1 MIRQGEVMHVV
12 QVPRFGPPEVLEY
25 IEQPD
30 REPAAGEVRAVVNA
44 AGVNFADIT
53 ARMGLY
59 PDSGKPPFVTGYEF
73 TGVVERVG
81 EGVDHVSEGDAI
93 IGMRNFGC
101 YADSV
106 ITAADMTFPLPDG
119 IDAVKGAAFPV
130 TYLTAWHA
138 MVYLGN
144 LHPGERILIQNAGG
158 GVGTAAIQI
167 ARHRGAEI
175 LGTASAAKHDFI
187 RGLGADH
194 VIDYRQDDWT
204 EEVKRITDGKGV
216 EMILNPLGGPTLKT
230 DFDLLAHT
238 GRLIC
243 YGVSAGARGMSRNL
257 PKAVWNI
264 FRTPKL
270 SPLQMMMKNRGAFG
284 VHIGHLWHRKEVLAG
299 EFAEMLELLQ
309 EGVLDPVID
318 TTFPLREAAK
328 AHRYIQDR
336 KNRGKV
342 ILTV

>member
-1 MIRQGEVMHVV
+1 MHVV
-12 QVPRFGPPEVLEY
+12 RVPRFGPPEVLEY

-30 REPAAGEVRAVVNA
+30 QEPAAGEVRTTVKAV
-44 AGVNFADIT
+44 GVNFADIT

-73 TGVVERVG
+73 SGVVDRVG
-81 EGVDHVSEGDAI
+81 EGVTGLKEGDAI
-93 IGMRNFGC
+93 IGMKNFGC

-106 ITAADMTFPLPDG
+106 VTAAGLTYPLPDG
-119 IDAVKGAAFPV
+119 IDPVRGAAFPV

-144 LHPGERILIQNAGG
+144 LHPGERVLIQNAGG

-175 LGTASAAKHDFI
+175 LGTASSAKHDFI
-187 RGLGADH
+187 RRLGVDH
-194 VIDYRQDDWT
+194 AIDYRQPDWADQ
-204 EEVKRITDGKGV
+204 VKEITDGKGV
-216 EMILNPLGGPTLKT
+216 EMILNPLGGTALKT
-230 DFDLLAHT
+230 DFELLAHT
-238 GRLIC
+238 GRLIA

-257 PKAVWNI
+257 PKAIWNI
-264 FRTPKL
+264 FRTPKF
-270 SPLQMMMKNRGAFG
+270 SILQMMMKNRGAFG
-284 VHIGHLWHRKEVLAG
+284 VHIGHLWHRQDVLTG
-299 EFAEMLELLQ
+299 EFAEMLELL
-309 EGVLDPVID
+309 EGGILDPIID
-318 TTFPLREAAK
+318 TTFPLPEAAK

-342 ILTV
+342 VLTV

>member
-1 MIRQGEVMHVV
+1 MYEVR
-12 QVPRFGPPEVLEY
+12 VPRFGPPEVLEY
-25 IEQPD
+25 VERPD
-30 REPAAGEVRAVVNA
+30 PEPGPGEVSTAVLA
-44 AGVNFADIT
+44 IGVNFADIT

-73 TGVVERVG
+73 AGHIDRIG
-81 EGVDHVSEGDAI
+81 EGVTGIEEGQAV

-101 YADSV
+101 YADRVVTS
-106 ITAADMTFPLPDG
+106 ADLVFPLPEG
-119 IDAVKGAAFPV
+119 IDAIRGAAFPV

-175 LGTASAAKHDFI
+175 LGTASAPKHDFI
-187 RGLGADH
+187 RDLGVEH
-194 VIDYRQDDWT
+194 VIDYRQSDWA
-204 EEVKRITDGKGV
+204 EEVKRITDGQGV
-216 EMILNPLGGPTLKT
+216 EMILNPLGGRALKT

-238 GRLIC
+238 GRLIA
-243 YGVSAGARGMSRNL
+243 YGVSAGARSMKRNL
-257 PKAVWNI
+257 PKAIWNI
-264 FRTPKL
+264 IRTPKL
-270 SPLQMMMKNRGAFG
+270 SPLQMMLKNRGAFG
-284 VHIGHLWHRKEVLAG
+284 VHIGHLWHRQDVLAG
-299 EFAEMLELLQ
+299 EFAEMRELLE
-309 EGVLDPVID
+309 EGVLDPIVD
-318 TTFPLREAAK
+318 TTFPLQEASA

-342 ILTV
+342 VLTV